1 MKKIFLFS
9 ILFPILSASQ
19 NYSGVVIDN
28 KSNLPIEDVKINV
41 IRFNENY
48 STNKEGKFDI
58 KKFSQL
64 QDNDSLSF
72 SHISYILKKISF
84 NELKKNNYLIML
96 EEKTEVLD
104 NVIISSS
111 TTKEQKTKITYQKLA
126 SQKKALSNF
135 GAVVKNNKI
144 FIIGGDA
151 SYKTDAWKKLQYEK
165 IDPTME
171 DYIRELNFQNS
182 SDVYNGNLMIYD
194 INTNQWETS
203 QLKFRKRAYH
213 NLNEYDDKIYILGGK
228 KISVNGVYEY
238 LDNTIE
244 VFDINKQ
251 TITIDNTNPHQAADF
266 ASFTYNA
273 SLIVMGGSIKKN
285 DNGVKIYTDKVH
297 LYDLT
302 SGFWYQLES
311 MPIAKETSGVVI
323 QNKIFLFGGFN
334 GRPLSTV
341 ESFDLITEKWKTEGN
356 LSTPLSNPAIS
367 SKEDMVYLF
376 ENEKIYTYNIY
387 SKELKEYLIN
397 LPLKASKMF
406 LLDDK
411 LYILGGYI
419 ENYYSKYP
427 SPNLFSIEMDEFK
440 NTKPNKITIIQS
452 Q

>member
-1 MKKIFLFS
+1 M
-9 ILFPILSASQ
+9 
-19 NYSGVVIDN
+19 
-28 KSNLPIEDVKINV
+28 
-41 IRFNENY
+41 
-48 STNKEGKFDI
+48 
-58 KKFSQL
+58 
-64 QDNDSLSF
+64 
-72 SHISYILKKISF
+72 
-84 NELKKNNYLIML
+84 
-96 EEKTEVLD
+96 
-104 NVIISSS
+104 
-111 TTKEQKTKITYQKLA
+111 
-126 SQKKALSNF
+126 
-135 GAVVKNNKI
+135 
-144 FIIGGDA
+144 
-151 SYKTDAWKKLQYEK
+151 
-165 IDPTME
+165 
-171 DYIRELNFQNS
+171 
-182 SDVYNGNLMIYD
+182 
-194 INTNQWETS
+194 
-203 QLKFRKRAYH
+203 
-213 NLNEYDDKIYILGGK
+213 
-228 KISVNGVYEY
+228 YEY

-311 MPIAKETSGVVI
+311 MPVAKESSGVVI

>member
-19 NYSGVVIDN
+19 SYSGVVIDN

-58 KKFSQL
+58 KKFRQL
-64 QDNDSLSF
+64 PKKDSLSF
-72 SHISYILKKISF
+72 SHISYNLKKISF

-96 EEKTEVLD
+96 EEKTEILN

-203 QLKFRKRAYH
+203 QLKFRKRTR
-213 NLNEYDDKIYILGGK
+213 NQMLRCQPR
-228 KISVNGVYEY
+228 V
-238 LDNTIE
+238 
-244 VFDINKQ
+244 
-251 TITIDNTNPHQAADF
+251 
-266 ASFTYNA
+266 
-273 SLIVMGGSIKKN
+273 
-285 DNGVKIYTDKVH
+285 VH
-297 LYDLT
+297 
-302 SGFWYQLES
+302 
-311 MPIAKETSGVVI
+311 
-323 QNKIFLFGGFN
+323 
-334 GRPLSTV
+334 
-341 ESFDLITEKWKTEGN
+341 
-356 LSTPLSNPAIS
+356 
-367 SKEDMVYLF
+367 
-376 ENEKIYTYNIY
+376 
-387 SKELKEYLIN
+387 
-397 LPLKASKMF
+397 
-406 LLDDK
+406 
-411 LYILGGYI
+411 
-419 ENYYSKYP
+419 
-427 SPNLFSIEMDEFK
+427 
-440 NTKPNKITIIQS
+440 
-452 Q
+452 

>member
-58 KKFSQL
+58 KKFNQL

-96 EEKTEVLD
+96 EEKTEVLN

-213 NLNEYDDKIYILGGK
+213 NLNEYNDKIYILGGK

-341 ESFDLITEKWKTEGN
+341 ESFDLITEKWKSEGN